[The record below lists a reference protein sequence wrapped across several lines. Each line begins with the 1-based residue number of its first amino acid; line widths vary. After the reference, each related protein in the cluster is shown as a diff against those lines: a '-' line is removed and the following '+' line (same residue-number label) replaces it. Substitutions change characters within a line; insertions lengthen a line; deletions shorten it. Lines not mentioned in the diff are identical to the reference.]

1 MIHKNEKH
9 STFNIMPRN
18 DVYEYDKNL
27 LNEALNGLK
36 SCEGYKIDE
45 SLYKS
50 KNAQRNDTISRI

>member
-1 MIHKNEKH
+1 
-9 STFNIMPRN
+9 MPRN